1 MVRRRQRLVNFS
13 LYFLFQADRYTA
25 GNWAVLIR
33 TMDNLG
39 VFLQIIFWGLY
50 AGCIYI
56 LLATGLNLIFGV
68 MKVVNF
74 AHGEFLMIGAYITA
88 TIFLLTGIN
97 PYLIILL
104 SMLVLIGIGA
114 VVERLCF
121 RPILGTGKLNEI
133 FLSIGLIY
141 VIQNGAALIWTDNW
155 QSIKSPYDGITL
167 PIGSLAVPLDYIL
180 IIILTA
186 AILCGLY
193 LFLKR
198 TTIGMQMQATSQNR
212 KGAMLVGI
220 DVERIDVISFGLGC
234 ALAAAAGTLWVV
246 SGQVFNPYMG
256 SIPAVKAFAII
267 ILGGLGSIPGA
278 IVGGLLMGL
287 AENGAAFLLGGIWKD
302 AISFVIL
309 ILVLVVRP
317 TGLFGEKEE

>member
-1 MVRRRQRLVNFS
+1 MDDFS
-13 LYFLFQADRYTA
+13 
-25 GNWAVLIR
+25 I
-33 TMDNLG
+33 
-39 VFLQIIFWGLY
+39 FLQILFWGLY

-68 MKVVNF
+68 MKIVNF
-74 AHGEFLMIGAYITA
+74 AHGEFLMIGAYVTA
-88 TIFLLTGIN
+88 TVFFMTGIN
-97 PYLIILL
+97 PYAILLL
-104 SMLVLIGIGA
+104 SMLVLVGVGA

-141 VIQNGAALIWTDNW
+141 IFQNGAAMIWGDAW
-155 QSIKSPYDGITL
+155 QSVKSPYDGIPVPVGPL
-167 PIGSLAVPLDYIL
+167 SVPLDYI
-180 IIILTA
+180 IIIVFTA
-186 AILCGLY
+186 AILVA
-193 LFLKR
+193 LFLFLRKTR
-198 TTIGMQMQATSQNR
+198 IGMEMRATSQNR

-220 DVERIDVISFGLGC
+220 DVERIDIISFGLGC

-278 IVGGLLMGL
+278 IIGGLLMGI

-302 AISFVIL
+302 AVSFIIL
-309 ILVLVVRP
+309 IVVLVVRP
-317 TGLFGEKEE
+317 TGLFGEKGE

>member
-1 MVRRRQRLVNFS
+1 L
-13 LYFLFQADRYTA
+13 
-25 GNWAVLIR
+25 
-33 TMDNLG
+33 DNIG
-39 VFLQIIFWGLY
+39 IFLQIMFWGLY

-68 MKVVNF
+68 MKIVNF

-88 TIFLLTGIN
+88 TVFLLTGIN
-97 PYLIILL
+97 PYVILLL
-104 SMLVLIGIGA
+104 SMLALIAIGA

-141 VIQNGAALIWTDNW
+141 IFQNGAAMIWGDAW
-155 QSIKSPYDGITL
+155 QSVKSPYDGITV
-167 PIGSLAVPLDYIL
+167 PIGSLNVPIDYI
-180 IIILTA
+180 IIIAFTA
-186 AILCGLY
+186 AILIALFI
-193 LFLKR
+193 FLKKTR
-198 TTIGMQMQATSQNR
+198 IGMEMRATSQNR

-220 DVERIDVISFGLGC
+220 NVERIDVISFGIGC

-278 IVGGLLMGL
+278 IIGGLLMGI
-287 AENGAAFLLGGIWKD
+287 AENSAAFYLGGIWKD
-302 AISFVIL
+302 AVSFIIL
-309 ILVLVVRP
+309 IVVLVVRP
-317 TGLFGEKEE
+317 TGLFGEKGE

>member
-1 MVRRRQRLVNFS
+1 
-13 LYFLFQADRYTA
+13 
-25 GNWAVLIR
+25 
-33 TMDNLG
+33 MDNIG
-39 VFLQIIFWGLY
+39 IFLQIMFWGLY

-68 MKVVNF
+68 MKIVNF

-88 TIFLLTGIN
+88 TVFLLTGIN
-97 PYLIILL
+97 PYVILLL

-141 VIQNGAALIWTDNW
+141 IFQNGAAMIWGDAW
-155 QSIKSPYDGITL
+155 QSVKSPYDGITI
-167 PIGSLAVPLDYIL
+167 PVGSLNVPIDYI
-180 IIILTA
+180 IIIGFTA
-186 AILCGLY
+186 AILIALF
-193 LFLKR
+193 LFLKKTR
-198 TTIGMQMQATSQNR
+198 IGMEMRATSQNR
-212 KGAMLVGI
+212 KGAKLVGI
-220 DVERIDVISFGLGC
+220 NVERIDVISFGIGC

-278 IVGGLLMGL
+278 IIGGLLLGI
-287 AENGAAFLLGGIWKD
+287 AENSAAFYLGGVWKD
-302 AISFVIL
+302 AVSFIIL
-309 ILVLVVRP
+309 IIVLVVRP
-317 TGLFGEKEE
+317 TGLFGEKGE

>member
-1 MVRRRQRLVNFS
+1 MYDPGTL
-13 LYFLFQADRYTA
+13 
-25 GNWAVLIR
+25 
-33 TMDNLG
+33 
-39 VFLQIIFWGLY
+39 LQIIFWGLY

-68 MKVVNF
+68 MKIVNF

-88 TIFLLTGIN
+88 TIFLLTGFN
-97 PYLIILL
+97 PYAIILV
-104 SMLVLIGIGA
+104 SMLALVGIGA

-121 RPILGTGKLNEI
+121 RPILGTSKLNEI

-141 VIQNGAALIWTDNW
+141 IFTNSAAMIWGDEW
-155 QSIKSPYDGITL
+155 QSIKSPYAGISV
-167 PIGSLAVPLDYIL
+167 PIGSLNVPLDYI
-180 IIILTA
+180 IIIITTA

-193 LFLKR
+193 VFLRKTKTGR
-198 TTIGMQMQATSQNR
+198 EMRATSQNR

-220 DVERIDVISFGLGC
+220 NVERMDILSFGIGC

-278 IVGGLLMGL
+278 IIGGLIYGI
-287 AENGAAFLLGGIWKD
+287 AENGAAYFLGGVWKD
-302 AISFVIL
+302 AISFIIL
-309 ILVLVVRP
+309 IVVLVLRP
-317 TGLFGEKEE
+317 TGLFGEESE

>member
-1 MVRRRQRLVNFS
+1 MYDPGTL
-13 LYFLFQADRYTA
+13 
-25 GNWAVLIR
+25 
-33 TMDNLG
+33 
-39 VFLQIIFWGLY
+39 LQIIFWGLY

-68 MKVVNF
+68 MKIVNF

-88 TIFLLTGIN
+88 TIFLLTGFN
-97 PYLIILL
+97 PYAIILV
-104 SMLVLIGIGA
+104 SMLALVGIGA

-121 RPILGTGKLNEI
+121 RPILGTSKLNEI

-141 VIQNGAALIWTDNW
+141 IFTNSAAMIWGDEW
-155 QSIKSPYDGITL
+155 QSIKSPYAGITV
-167 PIGSLAVPLDYIL
+167 PIGSLNVPLDYI
-180 IIILTA
+180 IIIITTA

-193 LFLKR
+193 VFLRKTKTGR
-198 TTIGMQMQATSQNR
+198 EMRATSQNR

-220 DVERIDVISFGLGC
+220 NVERMDILSFGIGC

-278 IVGGLLMGL
+278 IIGGLIYGI
-287 AENGAAFLLGGIWKD
+287 AENGAAYFLGGVWKD
-302 AISFVIL
+302 AISFIIL
-309 ILVLVVRP
+309 IVVLVLKP
-317 TGLFGEKEE
+317 TGLFGEESE

>member
-1 MVRRRQRLVNFS
+1 MVDFGIL
-13 LYFLFQADRYTA
+13 
-25 GNWAVLIR
+25 
-33 TMDNLG
+33 
-39 VFLQIIFWGLY
+39 LQIIFWGIY

-88 TIFLLTGIN
+88 TIFIITGLN

-104 SMLVLIGIGA
+104 SMLALVAIGA

-141 VIQNGAALIWTDNW
+141 IIQNGAAVIWGDDW
-155 QSIKSPYDGITL
+155 KSIQSPYEGVTI
-167 PIGSLAVPLDYIL
+167 PIGSINVPLDYI
-180 IIILTA
+180 IIMVVTG
-186 AILCGLY
+186 AILVGLF

-198 TTIGMQMQATSQNR
+198 TRIGREMRATSQNR

-220 DVERIDVISFGLGC
+220 NVERIDIISFGLGC

-278 IVGGLLMGL
+278 IIGGLLMGI
-287 AENGAAFLLGGIWKD
+287 AENGAAYLFGGIWKD
-302 AISFVIL
+302 AVSFIIL
-309 ILVLVVRP
+309 IIVLVIRP
-317 TGLFGEKEE
+317 TGLFGEKGD

>member
-1 MVRRRQRLVNFS
+1 
-13 LYFLFQADRYTA
+13 
-25 GNWAVLIR
+25 
-33 TMDNLG
+33 MDNLAI
-39 VFLQIIFWGLY
+39 FLQILFWGLY

-68 MKVVNF
+68 MKIVNF

-88 TIFLLTGIN
+88 TVFLLTGIN

-104 SMLVLIGIGA
+104 SMLALIAIGA

-141 VIQNGAALIWTDNW
+141 IFQNGAAMIWGDAW
-155 QSIKSPYDGITL
+155 QSVKSPYDGISMPVGPL
-167 PIGSLAVPLDYIL
+167 NVPLDYL
-180 IIILTA
+180 IIIGFTA
-186 AILCGLY
+186 AILIALWI
-193 LFLKR
+193 FLKKTR
-198 TTIGMQMQATSQNR
+198 IGMEMRATSQNR

-220 DVERIDVISFGLGC
+220 NVERIDIISFGLGC

-278 IVGGLLMGL
+278 IIGGLLMGI
-287 AENGAAFLLGGIWKD
+287 AENGAAYLLGGIWKD
-302 AISFVIL
+302 AVSFIIL
-309 ILVLVVRP
+309 IVVLVIRP
-317 TGLFGEKEE
+317 TGLFGEKGD

>member
-1 MVRRRQRLVNFS
+1 
-13 LYFLFQADRYTA
+13 
-25 GNWAVLIR
+25 
-33 TMDNLG
+33 MDIGIL
-39 VFLQIIFWGLY
+39 LQILFWGIY

-68 MKVVNF
+68 MKIVNF
-74 AHGEFLMIGAYITA
+74 AHGEFLMIGAYVTA
-88 TIFLLTGIN
+88 TVFLLTGIN
-97 PYLIILL
+97 PYIIILF
-104 SMLVLIGIGA
+104 SMLALIAIGA

-141 VIQNGAALIWTDNW
+141 IIQNGAAVIWGDEW
-155 QSIKSPYDGITL
+155 QSVKSPYEGITVPL
-167 PIGSLAVPLDYIL
+167 GPLTIPLDYI
-180 IIILTA
+180 IIMVVTA

-193 LFLKR
+193 LFLKKTKTGR
-198 TTIGMQMQATSQNR
+198 EMRATSQNR

-220 DVERIDVISFGLGC
+220 NVERIDILSFGIGC

-278 IVGGLLMGL
+278 IVGGLLYGI
-287 AENGAAFLLGGIWKD
+287 AENGAAYFLGGVWKD

-309 ILVLVVRP
+309 IIVLVIRP
-317 TGLFGEKEE
+317 TGLFGESGE

>member
-1 MVRRRQRLVNFS
+1 MV
-13 LYFLFQADRYTA
+13 D
-25 GNWAVLIR
+25 
-33 TMDNLG
+33 LG
-39 VFLQIIFWGLY
+39 ILLQIVFWGVY

-88 TIFLLTGIN
+88 TIFFMTGIN
-97 PYLIILL
+97 PYAIILL
-104 SMLVLIGIGA
+104 SMLALIAIGA

-141 VIQNGAALIWTDNW
+141 LVQNGAAIIWGDEW
-155 QSIKSPYDGITL
+155 QSIKSPYQEISVPVGPLNI
-167 PIGSLAVPLDYIL
+167 PIDYI
-180 IIILTA
+180 IIMVVTA
-186 AILCGLY
+186 GILCGLH
-193 LFLKR
+193 LFLKKSR
-198 TTIGMQMQATSQNR
+198 IGREMRATSQNR

-220 DVERIDVISFGLGC
+220 NVERIDIISFGIGC

-278 IVGGLLMGL
+278 IVGGLLYGI
-287 AENGAAFLLGGIWKD
+287 AENGAAYYLGGIWKD
-302 AISFVIL
+302 AVSFIIL
-309 ILVLVVRP
+309 IIVLVIRP
-317 TGLFGEKEE
+317 TGLFGESGD

>member
-1 MVRRRQRLVNFS
+1 
-13 LYFLFQADRYTA
+13 
-25 GNWAVLIR
+25 
-33 TMDNLG
+33 MDNLG
-39 VFLQIIFWGLY
+39 IFLQIMFWGLY

-68 MKVVNF
+68 MKIVNF

-88 TIFLLTGIN
+88 TVFLLTGLN
-97 PYLIILL
+97 PYLILL
-104 SMLVLIGIGA
+104 VSMLALIGIGA
-114 VVERLCF
+114 LVQRLCF

-141 VIQNGAALIWTDNW
+141 IFQNGAAMIWGDAW
-155 QSIKSPYDGITL
+155 QSVKSPYDGITVPVGPL
-167 PIGSLAVPLDYIL
+167 SVPLDYI
-180 IIILTA
+180 IIIAFTA
-186 AILCGLY
+186 AILIALY
-193 LFLKR
+193 FFLKK
-198 TTIGMQMQATSQNR
+198 TKTGMEMRATSQNR

-220 DVERIDVISFGLGC
+220 NVERIDLISFGLGC

-278 IVGGLLMGL
+278 IIGGLLMGI

-302 AISFVIL
+302 AVSFIIL
-309 ILVLVVRP
+309 IVVLIIRP
-317 TGLFGEKEE
+317 TGLFGEKGD

>member
-1 MVRRRQRLVNFS
+1 MYDTGTL
-13 LYFLFQADRYTA
+13 
-25 GNWAVLIR
+25 
-33 TMDNLG
+33 
-39 VFLQIIFWGLY
+39 LQIIFWGLY

-68 MKVVNF
+68 MKIVNF

-88 TIFLLTGIN
+88 TIFLLTGFN
-97 PYLIILL
+97 PYAIILV
-104 SMLVLIGIGA
+104 SMLALVGIGA

-121 RPILGTGKLNEI
+121 RPILGTSKLNEI

-141 VIQNGAALIWTDNW
+141 IFTNSAAMIWGDEW
-155 QSIKSPYDGITL
+155 QSIKSPYAGISV
-167 PIGSLAVPLDYIL
+167 PIGSLNVPLDYI
-180 IIILTA
+180 IIIITTS

-193 LFLKR
+193 IFLRKTKTGR
-198 TTIGMQMQATSQNR
+198 EMRATSQNR

-220 DVERIDVISFGLGC
+220 NVERMDILSFGIGC

-278 IVGGLLMGL
+278 IIGGLIYGI
-287 AENGAAFLLGGIWKD
+287 AENGAAYFLGGVWKD
-302 AISFVIL
+302 AISFIIL
-309 ILVLVVRP
+309 IVVLVLKP
-317 TGLFGEKEE
+317 TGLFGEESE

>member
-1 MVRRRQRLVNFS
+1 MVDFGIL
-13 LYFLFQADRYTA
+13 
-25 GNWAVLIR
+25 
-33 TMDNLG
+33 
-39 VFLQIIFWGLY
+39 LQIVFWGVY

-97 PYLIILL
+97 PYAIILL
-104 SMLVLIGIGA
+104 SMLALIAIGA

-141 VIQNGAALIWTDNW
+141 IVQNGAAVIWGDEW
-155 QSIKSPYDGITL
+155 QSIKSPYEGISV
-167 PIGSLAVPLDYIL
+167 PIGSLNVPLDYI
-180 IIILTA
+180 IIMVVTAGILV
-186 AILCGLY
+186 G
-193 LFLKR
+193 LFLFLNR
-198 TTIGMQMQATSQNR
+198 TRIGREMRATSQNR

-220 DVERIDVISFGLGC
+220 NVERMDILSFGIGC
-234 ALAAAAGTLWVV
+234 ALAAGAGTLWVV

-278 IVGGLLMGL
+278 IVGGLIYGI
-287 AENGAAFLLGGIWKD
+287 AENGAAYYFGGIWKD
-302 AISFVIL
+302 AVSFIIL
-309 ILVLVVRP
+309 IIVLVIRP
-317 TGLFGEKEE
+317 TGLFGESGE

>member
-1 MVRRRQRLVNFS
+1 M
-13 LYFLFQADRYTA
+13 YD
-25 GNWAVLIR
+25 
-33 TMDNLG
+33 LG
-39 VFLQIIFWGLY
+39 ILLQIVFWGLY

-68 MKVVNF
+68 MKIVNF

-88 TIFLLTGIN
+88 TIFFITGLN
-97 PYLIILL
+97 PYAIIIL
-104 SMLVLIGIGA
+104 SMLALIGIGA
-114 VVERLCF
+114 IVERLCF
-121 RPILGTGKLNEI
+121 RPILGTSKLNEI

-141 VIQNGAALIWTDNW
+141 IFTNSAAMIWGDEW
-155 QSIKSPYDGITL
+155 QSIKSPYEGITV
-167 PIGSLAVPLDYIL
+167 PIGSLTIPLDYI
-180 IIILTA
+180 IIILTTA

-193 LFLKR
+193 LFLRKTKTGR
-198 TTIGMQMQATSQNR
+198 EMRATSQNR

-220 DVERIDVISFGLGC
+220 NVERMDIMSFGIGC

-278 IVGGLLMGL
+278 IIGGLIYGI
-287 AENGAAFLLGGIWKD
+287 AENGAAYFLGGVWKD
-302 AISFVIL
+302 AISFIIL
-309 ILVLVVRP
+309 IIVLVIRP
-317 TGLFGEKEE
+317 TGLFGESGE